1 MSGGI
6 TLSKRVNFLL
16 FLLTLLT
23 TTAAGAWQAGVNPFE
38 GISYFLKG
46 TPFSL
51 TLMSILLAHEM
62 GHYFTSKRHKVLV
75 TLPYFIPAPSLI
87 GTFGAVIK
95 IKSPM
100 QNKKALLD
108 VGVAGPLIGIII
120 TVPVLIIGLS
130 LSEIKVMEEPQG
142 MLLGESLLFSLLAKV
157 TIGDLPEHHHI
168 ILHPMAFAGWIGLLV
183 TSLNLIP
190 AGQLDGGHIA
200 YALLGDQ
207 WYRRICIFTLL
218 VLIIFGFLGWQGWFI
233 WAALLYV
240 FGFKHPMP
248 LDFWTPLDK
257 TRKLV
262 GILAMSLLFL
272 TFTPIPLRVL

>member
-142 MLLGESLLFSLLAKV
+142 MLLGESLL
-157 TIGDLPEHHHI
+157 
-168 ILHPMAFAGWIGLLV
+168 LV
-183 TSLNLIP
+183 CL
-190 AGQLDGGHIA
+190 Q
-200 YALLGDQ
+200 
-207 WYRRICIFTLL
+207 
-218 VLIIFGFLGWQGWFI
+218 
-233 WAALLYV
+233 
-240 FGFKHPMP
+240 K
-248 LDFWTPLDK
+248 
-257 TRKLV
+257 
-262 GILAMSLLFL
+262 
-272 TFTPIPLRVL
+272 